1 MEIITGYKGEPHI
14 TSQQL
19 RNTYIGIFGQTPRI
33 IKGVGAE
40 LAATIISANEIDI
53 ADGMVSCQ
61 GCTAEVPRGTT
72 ESMVIE
78 NGSQGML
85 RKDLIVVRYTKNA
98 GTAVESME
106 LAVIKGT
113 PVSSNPQ
120 RPSHTTGSIAEGDT
134 TVDFPLYDVN
144 IDGISITSVTRIM
157 ELVSVPNWINI
168 LTGQVATAQTDIR
181 NLQNTDTTMMGFI
194 SAVEAKSIRA
204 TLYSFGS
211 QTFDS
216 TGAIDVTKNVSNSI
230 PTGYTMIDVHIRSS
244 GTYAAY
250 FYRCEMTDSTHV
262 HIQLFRPTYASV
274 TATIPTVTL
283 ICVRNL

>member
-1 MEIITGYKGEPHI
+1 MEIITGYKGEPHV

-40 LAATIISANEIDI
+40 LAATIISANEVDI
-53 ADGMVSCQ
+53 ADGTVVCQ

-72 ESMVIE
+72 ESMAIE

-85 RKDLIVVRYTKNA
+85 RTDLIVVRYTKNA

-157 ELVSVPNWINI
+157 DLVSVPNWINI
-168 LTGQVATAQTDIR
+168 LTGQVNTLQTSAT
-181 NLQNTDTTMMGFI
+181 NLET
-194 SAVEAKSIRA
+194 RA
-204 TLYSFGS
+204 TNLETKTNNMHVRRTQYSFGS
-211 QTFDS
+211 LAFDN
-216 TGAIDVTKNVSNSI
+216 TGAIERVRDVSDSI
-230 PTGYTMIDVHIRSS
+230 PDGYTMIDAHIVRTGS
-244 GTYAAY
+244 YAAY
-250 FYRCEMTDSTHV
+250 CYTCEVVDSTRV
-262 HIQLFRPTYASV
+262 HIQLFRPTYTSV
-274 TATIPTVTL
+274 TATTPEIAL
-283 ICVRNL
+283 LCVKNL